1 METVTT
7 QDIANEKKRREK
19 KARRRKRAAWIIT
32 LLLLLAA
39 CAGGYW
45 YLRTREA
52 EETVESVTTY
62 VASAVQA
69 GQIRTT
75 LSGSGTLTAVKSGS
89 FSAPGENTVIE
100 KIHAKTGD
108 TLREGDVLMT
118 LTCEETQA
126 AIDELTE
133 ELESTN
139 ESLATT
145 TRVRSSLSVTAT
157 RAGIVKNVTVS
168 AGDLADDRDYLCQIS
183 TDGTMK
189 ITIGLP
195 EGVRLYDTV
204 RVLPEGLEEVDG
216 LVTGID
222 TDAGTATVFVK
233 DNAYSCGTPC
243 EIAAEDGSPLGKGT
257 IEINEHITI
266 AVSSGKI
273 ASVDCTENQKVSRGK
288 RLFTLAEGA
297 PTEAYIKLKNER
309 EDLLGRI
316 ADLNDTLT
324 IRAPYDC
331 MLTSLSVA
339 EGDTVAGGTSLC
351 SIAGTDGFTMSLN
364 IDELDIS
371 TIEHGQSAVVTLD
384 AVSGSYNA
392 VVSNVSYAGSGSY
405 VTSYSVSLLID
416 PIPGAYPG
424 MSASAEITV
433 SSSEGLI
440 LPAGAIRYDGRGSD
454 RKAFV
459 YRAAD
464 DVEAGTVLG
473 EDELDLGSQTKVYVE
488 TGMSDGSYLIVMSD
502 ELKAGDRIWQ
512 TNLRTTAVYSASGSS
527 SSSSS
532 GFSFG
537 GMTSGSGGSSSGSGS
552 GGFGGGMPGGFGGS
566 MPSGFG
572 GSMPSGFGGSGSGN
586 SNSRGSGSGGSG
598 SGRRPSSGGN

>member
-19 KARRRKRAAWIIT
+19 KARRRKRAAWIIA

-45 YLRTREA
+45 YLRYRET
-52 EETVESVTTY
+52 EETVSSVTTY
-62 VASAVQA
+62 VATAVQA

-75 LSGSGTLTAVKSGS
+75 LSGSGTLTAAKSGS
-89 FSAPGENTVIE
+89 FSAPGNNTVIE

-108 TLREGDVLMT
+108 TLREGDLLMT
-118 LTCEETQA
+118 LTCEETQD

-139 ESLATT
+139 ASLAAT

-157 RAGIVKNVTVS
+157 RAGVVKNVTVS
-168 AGDLADDRDYLCQIS
+168 AGDLADDTEYLCLIS

-189 ITIGLP
+189 ITIDLP
-195 EGVRLYDTV
+195 EGLRLYDTV
-204 RVLPEGLEEVDG
+204 RVLPEEAEETAG

-222 TDAGTATVFVK
+222 TDAGTATIFIK
-233 DNAYSCGTPC
+233 DSAYSCGTPC
-243 EIAAEDGSPLGKGT
+243 EITTEEGTPLGKGT

-266 AVSSGKI
+266 TVPSGKI

-309 EDLLGRI
+309 EDLLRRI
-316 ADLNDTLT
+316 ADLNDTLS

-339 EGDTVAGGTSLC
+339 EGDTVSSGASLC
-351 SIAGTDGFTMSLN
+351 SIAGTDGFTMSLS

-392 VVSNVSYAGSGSY
+392 TVSNVSYAGSGSY

-454 RKAFV
+454 RKAYV

-464 DVEAGTVLG
+464 GVEAGTVLD
-473 EDELDLGSQTKVYVE
+473 EDALDLEAQTKVYVE
-488 TGMSDGSYLIVMSD
+488 TGMSDGSYLIVTSD

-512 TNLRTTAVYSASGSS
+512 TNLRTTAVYSASSGSS

-552 GGFGGGMPGGFGGS
+552 GFSGMPGGFSGGMPGGFGGS
-566 MPSGFG
+566 MP
-572 GSMPSGFGGSGSGN
+572 GGSGSGS
-586 SNSRGSGSGGSG
+586 SNSRGSGSG
-598 SGRRPSSGGN
+598 SGRRPSNGGN

>member
-19 KARRRKRAAWIIT
+19 KARRRRRATWIIV

-45 YLRTREA
+45 YLQYHET
-52 EETVESVTTY
+52 EETVKSVTTY
-62 VASAVQA
+62 TATAVQA

-75 LSGSGTLTAVKSGS
+75 LSGSGTLTAAKSGS

-100 KIHAKTGD
+100 KVHAKTGE

-118 LTCEETQA
+118 LTCEETREMV
-126 AIDELTE
+126 DELTE
-133 ELESTN
+133 ELETTN
-139 ESLATT
+139 SSLATT

-157 RAGIVKNVTVS
+157 RAGIVKNITVS
-168 AGDLADDRDYLCQIS
+168 AGDLADDAEYLCMIS

-189 ITIGLP
+189 ITIPLSGNL
-195 EGVRLYDTV
+195 RLYDTV
-204 RVLPEGLEEVDG
+204 LCLPEGMEETEG

-222 TDAGTATVFVK
+222 EANGTATIFVK
-233 DNAYSCGTPC
+233 DSAYSCGTPC
-243 EIAAEDGSPLGKGT
+243 EITTEEGVPLGKAT

-266 AVSSGKI
+266 EVSSGKI

-297 PTEAYIKLKNER
+297 PTEAYLKLVKER
-309 EDLLGRI
+309 EDLLQQI
-316 ADLNDTLT
+316 EDLNDMLT

-339 EGDTVAGGTSLC
+339 EGDTVSAGASLC

-371 TIEHGQSAVVTLD
+371 TVEHGQTAVVTLD
-384 AVSGSYNA
+384 AISGSYGA
-392 VVSNVSYAGSGSY
+392 VVSNVSYSGSGSY

-454 RKAFV
+454 RKAYV
-459 YRAAD
+459 YKAD
-464 DVEAGTVLG
+464 DSVEAGAVLD
-473 EDELDLGSQTKVYVE
+473 EDSLDLESQTKVYVE
-488 TGMSDGSYLIVMSD
+488 TGMSDGSYLIVTSD
-502 ELKAGDRIWQ
+502 DLKAGDCIWQ
-512 TNLRTTAVYSASGSS
+512 TNLRTTAVYSSGGSS
-527 SSSSS
+527 AASSS

-537 GMTSGSGGSSSGSGS
+537 GMASGSGGSSSGSGGGMP
-552 GGFGGGMPGGFGGS
+552 GGFGGGMPGGFGGG
-566 MPSGFG
+566 MPGGSSFG
-572 GSMPSGFGGSGSGN
+572 GGSGN
-586 SNSRGSGSGGSG
+586 SGSRGSGSGGSG
-598 SGRRPSSGGN
+598 SGNSGRRNPNGN